1 MKDCKRKLI
10 IDSMSQEQ
18 QERNGTETGMKR
30 RKLFF
35 ELKPF
40 PEIALGSGCDGAPH
54 AVHLDAEGL
63 DLSDIFL
70 DGEGEIWRIDGS
82 MR

>member
-1 MKDCKRKLI
+1 MEQK
-10 IDSMSQEQ
+10 QEWK
-18 QERNGTETGMKR
+18 EES
-30 RKLFF
+30 FF

-40 PEIALGSGCDGAPH
+40 PEIALGSGSDGAPH

-70 DGEGEIWRIDGS
+70 YGEGEIWRIDGS